1 MNAFWSFFW
10 PVFGF
15 GLLAGVLAGL
25 VGFRLHAKIAAADY
39 VRQRNRMLGGA
50 GLGCILAALLWTGP
64 LGGADR
70 FVAQVDR
77 EVRQSLVYN
86 EMTMMHAHLHR
97 GPLTR
102 RIALSGPAD
111 DFQRGALAAALSAL
125 PGVSSASWGDAG
137 GGLPLVVEAAI
148 AALLGDAIGLV
159 LAYTVELRRRYN
171 SQWSW

>member
-1 MNAFWSFFW
+1 MNPFFSFFW

-15 GLLAGVLAGL
+15 GLLSGVLAGL
-25 VGFRLHAKIAAADY
+25 VGFRLRPKTASADY
-39 VRQRNRMLGGA
+39 LRRRNRVTVGA
-50 GLGCILAALLWTGP
+50 GLACILAALLWTGP

-70 FVAQVDR
+70 FVARVDR

-102 RIALSGPAD
+102 RIVLSGPAD
-111 DFQRGALAAALSAL
+111 DFQQGALAAALSAL
-125 PGVSSASWGDAG
+125 PGVSSASWDDAS

-148 AALLGDAIGLV
+148 AALLGYAIGLV
-159 LAYTVELRRRYN
+159 LAYVVELRRRYN

>member
-1 MNAFWSFFW
+1 MNPFFSFFW

-25 VGFRLHAKIAAADY
+25 AAFRLRTQTASADY
-39 VRQRNRMLGGA
+39 LRRRNRVLGGA
-50 GLGCILAALLWTGP
+50 GLGCIVAALLWTGP

-70 FVAQVDR
+70 FVDQVDR
-77 EVRQSLVYN
+77 EVHQSLVYN
-86 EMTMMHAHLHR
+86 EMTMMHAHLHH

-111 DFQRGALAAALSAL
+111 DFQRGALAGALSAL
-125 PGVSSASWGDAG
+125 PGVSSASWDDAG

-148 AALLGDAIGLV
+148 AALLGYAIGLV
-159 LAYTVELRRRYN
+159 LAYVVELRRRYN

>member
-1 MNAFWSFFW
+1 MNPFFSFFW
-10 PVFGF
+10 PLFGF

-25 VGFRLHAKIAAADY
+25 VGFRLRAKTPRADY
-39 VRQRNRMLGGA
+39 LQRRNRVLGGA
-50 GLGCILAALLWTGP
+50 GLGCIVAALLWTGP

-70 FVAQVDR
+70 FVAQVGR

-111 DFQRGALAAALSAL
+111 DFQRGALAAALSSL
-125 PGVSSASWGDAG
+125 PGVSSASWDDAG
-137 GGLPLVVEAAI
+137 GGLPIVLEAPI
-148 AALLGDAIGLV
+148 AALLGYAIGLV
-159 LAYTVELRRRYN
+159 LAYGVELRRRYN

>member
-25 VGFRLHAKIAAADY
+25 AGFRLRPKTPATDY
-39 VRQRNRMLGGA
+39 LRRRNRVIGA
-50 GLGCILAALLWTGP
+50 AGFGCIVAALLWTGP

-70 FVAQVDR
+70 FVVQVDR

-86 EMTMMHAHLHR
+86 EMTMMHAQLHR

-111 DFQRGALAAALSAL
+111 DFQQGALAAALSAL
-125 PGVSSASWGDAG
+125 PGVSSASWDDAS

-148 AALLGDAIGLV
+148 AALLGYAIGLV
-159 LAYTVELRRRYN
+159 LAYIVELRRRYN